1 MASLYG
7 LIGYPL
13 SHSFSPAYF
22 HHKFAKQGIDAIYQ
36 AYPILT
42 INDFPALLNANPS
55 LKGLNVTIPYK
66 EQILHYLDEMD
77 AAAETIGAVNCIKIT
92 SDRLIGYNTDHIG
105 FADSLRPLL
114 RKQHTHAL
122 VLGTGGAAKAVMYAL
137 HQLGI
142 DCKTVSR
149 TSGDITYDN
158 LNDEIIQ
165 SHRLII
171 NTTPLGMYPDANQCP
186 SLPYKAIGQGHLL
199 YDLIYNPEET
209 LFLKQGSE
217 AGAAIKNGY
226 EMLILQA
233 EASWQIWN
241 TTR

>member
-1 MASLYG
+1 MTSLYG

-22 HHKFAKQGIDAIYQ
+22 KNKFATERIDAVYR
-36 AYPILT
+36 AYPI
-42 INDFPALLNANPS
+42 PAIEDLPELISTNPS
-55 LKGLNVTIPYK
+55 IKGLNVTIPYK
-66 EQILHYLDEMD
+66 EQVLHYLDEID
-77 AAAETIGAVNCIKIT
+77 VAAETIGAVNCIKIT
-92 SDRLIGYNTDHIG
+92 GGRLIGYNTDYIG

-122 VLGTGGAAKAVMYAL
+122 VLGAGGAAKAVTYAL

-142 DCKTVSR
+142 DCIIVSR
-149 TSGDITYDN
+149 RSGDITYDN
-158 LNDEIIQ
+158 LNDDIIQ
-165 SHRLII
+165 SHKLII

-186 SLPYKAIGQGHLL
+186 TLPYNAIGQAHLL

-209 LFLKQGSE
+209 LFLKHGSG
-217 AGAAIKNGY
+217 AGAIIKNGY
-226 EMLILQA
+226 EMLMLQA